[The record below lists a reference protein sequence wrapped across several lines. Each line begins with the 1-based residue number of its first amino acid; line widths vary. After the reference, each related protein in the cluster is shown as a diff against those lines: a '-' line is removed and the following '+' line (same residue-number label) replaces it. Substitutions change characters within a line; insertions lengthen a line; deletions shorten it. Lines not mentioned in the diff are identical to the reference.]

1 MDSTQTQVTMPAALA
16 HQYEELAHTTGQRRE
31 DLMVAALEAYLAGLG
46 GDDARLAAAIA
57 AADRGAKV
65 DSDEVDSEIET
76 LLRARGVSAVQLA
89 AVREE
94 ARREVEAFYGVSLS

>member
-1 MDSTQTQVTMPAALA
+1 
-16 HQYEELAHTTGQRRE
+16 
-31 DLMVAALEAYLAGLG
+31 MVAALEACLEELG

-57 AADRGAKV
+57 AADRGETV
-65 DSDEVDSEIET
+65 DSDEADSEIET

-94 ARREVEAFYGVSLS
+94 ARRDVEASYGVLMLCKRN

>member
-1 MDSTQTQVTMPAALA
+1 MIYGWLLPLPRQ
-16 HQYEELAHTTGQRRE
+16 
-31 DLMVAALEAYLAGLG
+31 
-46 GDDARLAAAIA
+46 IA
-57 AADRGAKV
+57 ARRSH
-65 DSDEVDSEIET
+65 SDEANSEIET